1 MFNGLYYRSAF
12 SSDLKNPNGLKR
24 FAERCLSDLIDEV
37 KKKSM
42 SMRQDIQEME
52 RKLNATRSYLD
63 GVRKGDLL
71 SDNDF
76 FSARRKIRIA
86 TFLVTGIMLTEGLL
100 NYFSTLVFIVGE
112 DLGIALLRWLIAI
125 VLTLGAI
132 ASAERFMEAI
142 LPIQKHNEPTVK
154 PRSILMVVMW
164 SVLFV
169 GVEIAI
175 AGVSEARAKD
185 IEGGHTGGLLYFGFI
200 ILSMALPLI
209 AGGIS
214 WDFLH
219 VYDSY
224 KYTRKYNVAKRIW
237 DTVDREIKIVMQ
249 RLEDYYN
256 VGLNTTW
263 RKFND
268 FRSYKENLNLRRG
281 TTESVDGSYY
291 SEFGSFKEEADRRYG
306 AILGQLELPRMKASE
321 QRKEA

>member
-42 SMRQDIQEME
+42 SMRQGIQEME

-132 ASAERFMEAI
+132 ASAERFIEAI
-142 LPIQKHNEPTVK
+142 LPIQKHNETELK

-224 KYTRKYNVAKRIW
+224 KYTRKYNVAKRVW

-256 VGLNTTW
+256 VGLNRTW
-263 RKFND
+263 SKFND

-281 TTESVDGSYY
+281 TTESLDGSYY
-291 SEFGSFKEEADRRYG
+291 SEFASFKVEADKRYG
-306 AILGQLELPRMKASE
+306 AILGQLELPRMHAGE
-321 QRKEA
+321 QRKEV